1 VLPFLT
7 PARDTTPDGRGISL
21 AGFFFFILARR
32 NTMKN
37 PTIRYFNA
45 HTEAF
50 GYLNGLK
57 LIQPNPGQNFKPF
70 WSSTFTMLEGNPQSP
85 KKKYFNV
92 TIAAEKVV
100 ELLSQFQ
107 QQLNSDIPVFANA
120 RLADVDAEP
129 YSNNGKIG
137 INWSAKIISLI
148 YLKVGDT
155 VIELKKPTTTDYGV
169 KVDLPVGQPMVN
181 VQRVDLHPHDGESGL
196 VNDDQLDLV
205 TQLFGFPFT
214 VELRKDDPQFTQISD
229 RLKMSGYRWNKVKNI
244 WMKAEVSLEKSN
256 NPHFQQMFD
265 LLKQAGY
272 FWSADAKVWKHTDFD
287 QKPASRGQGSYQNA
301 HTRYQSQ
308 ARA

>member
-1 VLPFLT
+1 
-7 PARDTTPDGRGISL
+7 
-21 AGFFFFILARR
+21 
-32 NTMKN
+32 MKN

-57 LIQPNPGQNFKPF
+57 LIQPTNPGQNFKPF
-70 WSSTFTMLEGNPQSP
+70 WSSSFTMLEGNPQSP

-137 INWSAKIISLI
+137 INWSAKIISLL

-169 KVDLPVGQPMVN
+169 KVDLPVGQPVN
-181 VQRVDLHPHDGESGL
+181 NAQRVDLDPHDGESGL

-229 RLKMSGYRWNKVKNI
+229 RLNMSGYRWNKVKNV
-244 WMKAEVSLEKSN
+244 WMKVEVKLEKRN
-256 NPHFQQMFD
+256 NPHFQQMYD
-265 LLKQAGY
+265 LLNRAGY
-272 FWSADAKVWKHTDFD
+272 FWVAAAKVWKHPDFE

-301 HTRYQSQ
+301 HTHNYQSQ